1 MAADTAFSEYL
12 AIFEDEQQRKPSS
25 SEKNELRARLE
36 AGRPPLDT
44 LRLLTVLEYAESEG
58 ITTQAAYKRI
68 SQGKMRCV
76 SVGTGK
82 KKKRCIIVPA
92 AEYPAEQAARV
103 PVKAAEPATAEPP
116 EAENRQPVSKDN
128 PGAALIGADTRGE
141 LEQLREENKRLRAQL
156 DEERAAA
163 RAQSDR
169 ILSLAERLA
178 DLTAASQVLMQQQ
191 QAGQLTAHVVEV
203 GAEEQPEQ
211 KEKSGPTAEE
221 TPNGASPEDRAG
233 ANPTP
238 VSDLAE
244 PAAQPKKGFFARLFG
259 A

>member
-92 AEYPAEQAARV
+92 AEYPAEQAA
-103 PVKAAEPATAEPP
+103 ELATAEPP
-116 EAENRQPVSKDN
+116 EAENRQPVSKGS

-203 GAEEQPEQ
+203 GAEEQPEE

-238 VSDLAE
+238 VLDLAE

>member
-92 AEYPAEQAARV
+92 AEYPAE
-103 PVKAAEPATAEPP
+103 PATAEPP

-128 PGAALIGADTRGE
+128 PEAALIGADTRGE

-203 GAEEQPEQ
+203 GAEEQPEE

>member
-1 MAADTAFSEYL
+1 MAVDTAFSEYL

-92 AEYPAEQAARV
+92 AEYPAEQAA
-103 PVKAAEPATAEPP
+103 EPATAEPP
-116 EAENRQPVSKDN
+116 EAENRQPVSKGN

-203 GAEEQPEQ
+203 GAEEQPEE

-244 PAAQPKKGFFARLFG
+244 PEAQPKKGFFARLFG